1 MNIANRISGWKVIL
15 NAAALVALIVPAH
28 SQAADDEVELA
39 QRSGCLACHR
49 GAEQR
54 IGPPY
59 KDVAAKYAGQKG
71 AESRL
76 AEHIV
81 KGTGPEG
88 LGWMNVGKA
97 TLASMPPNGNVTPK
111 NAARLAKWI
120 LGISGEIPDT
130 SNFVT
135 ENIAV
140 TGVVENKLT
149 LSVADLR
156 KFPPQQVGEVK
167 MMCQSGANLGNLENL
182 KGVLLKDILDK
193 AGIVSKSHNDVKK
206 MAIIATAS
214 DGYKVVFS
222 WSEIFNSPIGE
233 GVLVFFE
240 KDGKPLGDD
249 QGRIAMVSAKDIR
262 TGPRHVKWLQGID
275 VQKIVE

>member
-1 MNIANRISGWKVIL
+1 M
-15 NAAALVALIVPAH
+15 
-28 SQAADDEVELA
+28 
-39 QRSGCLACHR
+39 
-49 GAEQR
+49 
-54 IGPPY
+54 
-59 KDVAAKYAGQKG
+59 G

-88 LGWMNVGKA
+88 LGWMKEGKA
-97 TLASMPPNGNVTPK
+97 ALASMPPNGNVTPK
-111 NAARLAKWI
+111 NAARLARWI

-130 SNFVT
+130 SKFVT
-135 ENIAV
+135 ENVAV

-167 MMCQSGANLGNLENL
+167 IMCQSGANLGNLENL

-222 WSEIFNSPIGE
+222 WNEIFNSPIGE

-249 QGRIAMVSAKDIR
+249 EGRIAMVSAKDIR